1 MITALITYP
10 TVLLQRQLDKMSIG
24 SIKAA
29 VVSGISEAT
38 ATLVNFNL
46 DFSLFKIEAPK
57 EFSPVGDALSSIRRE
72 SAESGVVHTT
82 ARKLGALFD
91 PLLPDTPQLIKAYG
105 SRASEIAIKSKIEN
119 RNTNYGVFESQVGVD
134 ATSIWASATSG
145 PAAIKVHLLACILA
159 RIWESGEATA
169 IWDEIVSAQKQ
180 MILAKCNEGGSVDMV
195 SWVVAK
201 QQISRKE
208 LRDWDASARA
218 WLCVADKIK
227 SVQQSRFWLAID
239 KFDLRV
245 INRSSTYDSVIEVWK
260 DTLAGIELLVSGS
273 SQELRSVNVLLGLSA
288 WHLYPDMDVLTLKQP
303 MVRQDDDLVSG
314 ILTVGLSR
322 TNANDDAGIQWSL
335 PLAHLRYYGDPVQRT
350 RLARVEGS
358 RLTLAQFRQVILG
371 CVLGGWGVDPR
382 QTTSALKWIIELDEE
397 VKAAILEHFRTT
409 SAIDLHRSWLSILAE
424 AAHEHL
430 YADDLDRRVYS
441 RLLNLG
447 RRKTAL
453 IGKPDRTFFALS
465 EPRIFVRLPP
475 DVEGR
480 IHCLRTIA
488 QTTAFEPADIVI
500 RYRPDPSA
508 SFEYAT
514 ALPRPKRSL
523 DDMEAD
529 IHSMSHTRWVR
540 MASQRFL
547 QRQFIENIDGRYYY
561 NPNKAGSQMLP
572 REKVQPLDCEI
583 IRNFKLAGETAFQ
596 WDSAG
601 GAGRSNNFKFWL
613 GDENEAALFYAQDTI
628 SPPEL
633 TPFQLSQLVQLFKT
647 AKPQPSSLLIALD
660 KGLQQMGKP
669 YLTSLRAVATMVD
682 LYKIL
687 PGATVDIKVVENQL
701 SSTNWVQSLI
711 EYRSQDRMPAES
723 ISDPDEFSDLGSSAD
738 EHVET
743 DEFANYRSFARS
755 RHDPFAGADKV
766 KISEQ
771 EGEFEAQLSMTDLA
785 NTSGDMDDDLAEA
798 PDESDIHVVDM
809 RHIGLQVGSLL
820 IPFTMTREEAF
831 ACIILF
837 ESGQYDISPGKLTS
851 VMAISSNDS
860 LFIAAPM
867 LCSPAEEPPM
877 HEIHHVTGNIGRGGM
892 ALLIPPAAQRIRES
906 TVDTWNLCNHDSWD
920 GEYVDYFDNTSLHLS
935 YTGYNIPLDVGT
947 RGAQDWEIYMLESV
961 VSVHERGE
969 WVADL
974 DILEALQSSLLFRI
988 PDGHEQSSL
997 GEKHVCKHNH
1007 DRKERKSSSGPNRL
1021 VALQNWAEYLARPEL
1036 PSIVVASSNWQAQLA
1051 ATAITIAQGGVA
1063 YVVKEGVCCECV
1075 YEAVQKAKDP
1085 SSVVCIA

>member
-1 MITALITYP
+1 
-10 TVLLQRQLDKMSIG
+10 MSIG
-24 SIKAA
+24 SFKAA
-29 VVSGISEAT
+29 VVNGISEAT

-46 DFSLFKIEAPK
+46 DFSLFKIEAPR

-180 MILAKCNEGGSVDMV
+180 VILDKCNEGGSVDMV

-227 SVQQSRFWLAID
+227 AVQQSRFWLAID
-239 KFDLRV
+239 RFDLRV
-245 INRSSTYDSVIEVWK
+245 MNRSSTYDSVIEVWK
-260 DTLAGIELLVSGS
+260 DTLAGMELLVSGS
-273 SQELRSVNVLLGLSA
+273 SQELRSVNILLGLSA

-303 MVRQDDDLVSG
+303 MVRQNDELVPG
-314 ILTVGLSR
+314 ILTVGLLR
-322 TNANDDAGIQWSL
+322 TNTNDDAGIQWSL
-335 PLAHLRYYGDPVQRT
+335 PLAHLRYYGAPVQRT

-358 RLTLAQFRQVILG
+358 RLTLVQFRQLILG

-382 QTTSALKWIIELDEE
+382 QTATALKWVIELDEE
-397 VKAAILEHFRTT
+397 IKAAILENFRTT
-409 SAIDLHRSWLSILAE
+409 SAIDLHRSWMSILAE
-424 AAHEHL
+424 AASEHL

-447 RRKTAL
+447 RRKAGF
-453 IGKPDRTFFALS
+453 IGKPDRPFFALS
-465 EPRIFVRLPP
+465 DPEIFVQLPP
-475 DVEGR
+475 DVEGK
-480 IHCLRTIA
+480 IQCLRTIA
-488 QTTAFEPADIVI
+488 QTTAFESADIVI

-514 ALPRPKRSL
+514 ALPRLKRSL
-523 DDMEAD
+523 DDMED
-529 IHSMSHTRWVR
+529 DVHLFGHTRWVR
-540 MASQRFL
+540 MASRRFT
-547 QRQFIENIDGRYYY
+547 QRQHIENSESRYYY
-561 NPNKAGSQMLP
+561 NPNKAGSQMIP
-572 REKVQPLDCEI
+572 RERLQPLDCEI
-583 IRNFKLAGETAFQ
+583 IRNFRLAGETAFQ

-601 GAGRSNNFKFWL
+601 GAGRTNNFKFWL

-633 TPFQLSQLVQLFKT
+633 ASFQLSQLVQLFKT
-647 AKPQPSSLLIALD
+647 AKPQPSSLLFALD
-660 KGLQQMGKP
+660 KGLQLMGNS
-669 YLTSLRAVATMVD
+669 YLTTLRALATMVD

-687 PGATVDIKVVENQL
+687 PGATIDIKVVENQL
-701 SSTNWVQSLI
+701 SSTDWVQSLTGK
-711 EYRSQDRMPAES
+711 RVQDRMPDREDITDSEES
-723 ISDPDEFSDLGSSAD
+723 SDFESS
-738 EHVET
+738 T
-743 DEFANYRSFARS
+743 DEYAETGGFATYRPFARGS
-755 RHDPFAGADKV
+755 RHDPFAGADAPN
-766 KISEQ
+766 IPEQ
-771 EGEFEAQLSMTDLA
+771 ESEFEAQLSMADLA
-785 NTSGDMDDDLAEA
+785 NTSGDMDDNIAEIL
-798 PDESDIHVVDM
+798 DEPHAHIADM
-809 RHIGLQVGSLL
+809 RHIRLQVGFLL
-820 IPFTMTREEAF
+820 VPFTMTREEAF

-837 ESGQYDISPGKLTS
+837 ESGQYNIPPGKLSS

-867 LCSPAEEPPM
+867 LCSPAEEPPQ

-892 ALLIPPAAQRIRES
+892 ALLIPPATPRIRES
-906 TVDTWNLCNHDSWD
+906 TVDTWTVCNHDSWD
-920 GEYVDYFDNTSLHLS
+920 GEYADHFDSTSLHLS

-974 DILEALQSSLLFRI
+974 DILEALQSSLIFRI
-988 PDGHEQSSL
+988 PDGHEQPSL
-997 GEKHVCKHNH
+997 SEKRVCSKHSRK
-1007 DRKERKSSSGPNRL
+1007 DRESSSGPDGL
-1021 VALQNWAEYLARPEL
+1021 VALQNWAEYLTRPDV

-1063 YVVKEGVCCECV
+1063 YVVKENACCDCV

>member
-1 MITALITYP
+1 MAC
-10 TVLLQRQLDKMSIG
+10 RSF
-24 SIKAA
+24 KAA
-29 VVSGISEAT
+29 VVSGINEAT

-169 IWDEIVSAQKQ
+169 IWDEIVSIQKQ
-180 MILAKCNEGGSVDMV
+180 LILAKCNEGGSVDMV

-218 WLCVADKIK
+218 GYA
-227 SVQQSRFWLAID
+227 FWLAID

-245 INRSSTYDSVIEVWK
+245 INRSRRP
-260 DTLAGIELLVSGS
+260 AGVELLVSGS

-303 MVRQDDDLVSG
+303 MVRQDDDLVPG

-335 PLAHLRYYGDPVQRT
+335 PLAHLRYYGNPVQRT

-358 RLTLAQFRQVILG
+358 RLTLVQFRQVVLG
-371 CVLGGWGVDPR
+371 CVLGGWGVEPR
-382 QTTSALKWIIELDEE
+382 QTASALKWIIELDEE
-397 VKAAILEHFRTT
+397 IKAAILEHFRTT
-409 SAIDLHRSWLSILAE
+409 SAINLHRSWLSILAE

-447 RRKTAL
+447 RRKTGL
-453 IGKPDRTFFALS
+453 IGKPDRPFFGLS
-465 EPRIFVRLPP
+465 EPKIFVQLPP

-500 RYRPDPSA
+500 RYRPEPFA

-514 ALPRPKRSL
+514 TLPRPKRSL
-523 DDMEAD
+523 EDMEDD
-529 IHSMSHTRWVR
+529 IHSLSHTRWVR
-540 MASQRFL
+540 MASERFIH
-547 QRQFIENIDGRYYY
+547 RQLIENNEGRYYY

-583 IRNFKLAGETAFQ
+583 IRNFNLAGETAFQ

-633 TPFQLSQLVQLFKT
+633 APFQLSQLVQLFKT

-687 PGATVDIKVVENQL
+687 PGATIDIKVVENQL
-701 SSTNWVQSLI
+701 SSTNW
-711 EYRSQDRMPAES
+711 DRMPAGES
-723 ISDPDEFSDLGSSAD
+723 AEAPIIP
-738 EHVET
+738 
-743 DEFANYRSFARS
+743 
-755 RHDPFAGADKV
+755 
-766 KISEQ
+766 EQ
-771 EGEFEAQLSMTDLA
+771 ESEFEAQLSMADFA
-785 NTSGDMDDDLAEA
+785 NTFVDMDDDFTETLE
-798 PDESDIHVVDM
+798 VVDM

-820 IPFTMTREEAF
+820 IPFIMTREEAF

-837 ESGQYDISPGKLTS
+837 ESGQYDIPPFKLTS

-867 LCSPAEEPPM
+867 LCSPAEEPHM

-892 ALLIPPAAQRIRES
+892 ALLIPPAAPRIRES
-906 TVDTWNLCNHDSWD
+906 TVDTWNVCNHDSWD
-920 GEYVDYFDNTSLHLS
+920 GKYVDYFDSTSLHLS

-974 DILEALQSSLLFRI
+974 DVLETLQSSLLFRI

-997 GEKHVCKHNH
+997 SEKHICKHDH
-1007 DRKERKSSSGPNRL
+1007 DRKERESSSDPSRL
-1021 VALQNWAEYLARPEL
+1021 VALQNWAEYLTRPEL

-1051 ATAITIAQGGVA
+1051 ATAITIVQGGVA
-1063 YVVKEGVCCECV
+1063 YVVKEDACCDCVC
-1075 YEAVQKAKDP
+1075 EAVQKAKDP

>member
-1 MITALITYP
+1 MTRQDEAKR
-10 TVLLQRQLDKMSIG
+10 RQLIKRSF
-24 SIKAA
+24 KAA

-169 IWDEIVSAQKQ
+169 IWDEIVSTQKQ

-273 SQELRSVNVLLGLSA
+273 SQELRSVNILLGLSA
-288 WHLYPDMDVLTLKQP
+288 WHLYPDMDVLTLK
-303 MVRQDDDLVSG
+303 
-314 ILTVGLSR
+314 
-322 TNANDDAGIQWSL
+322 
-335 PLAHLRYYGDPVQRT
+335 
-350 RLARVEGS
+350 
-358 RLTLAQFRQVILG
+358 
-371 CVLGGWGVDPR
+371 
-382 QTTSALKWIIELDEE
+382 
-397 VKAAILEHFRTT
+397 
-409 SAIDLHRSWLSILAE
+409 SWLSILAE

-529 IHSMSHTRWVR
+529 IHSMSHTRW
-540 MASQRFL
+540 
-547 QRQFIENIDGRYYY
+547 
-561 NPNKAGSQMLP
+561 AGSQMLP

-583 IRNFKLAGETAFQ
+583 IRNIKLAGETAFQ

-601 GAGRSNNFKFWL
+601 AAGRSNNFKFWL

-633 TPFQLSQLVQLFKT
+633 APFQLSQLVQLFKT

-701 SSTNWVQSLI
+701 STVCLLKASATLTS
-711 EYRSQDRMPAES
+711 SQTLDHPLMS
-723 ISDPDEFSDLGSSAD
+723 I
-738 EHVET
+738 
-743 DEFANYRSFARS
+743 SFARS

-820 IPFTMTREEAF
+820 IPFTMTR
-831 ACIILF
+831 
-837 ESGQYDISPGKLTS
+837 KLTS

-988 PDGHEQSSL
+988 LGGHEQSSL

-1007 DRKERKSSSGPNRL
+1007 DRKERESSSGPNRL

-1063 YVVKEGVCCECV
+1063 YVVKEAGSASAPWYQMEGSQCLARHEGKRRLVRSMQIAGQDDTV
-1075 YEAVQKAKDP
+1075 LPSIGTVLTSAQSSKDVFLAFFLLP
-1085 SSVVCIA
+1085 FNVLCGGWLSTWRFAEKPITP